1 MWVKHI
7 CLSPW
12 IHIYSFKYSQSYG
25 FSSSHIWMWELD
37 HNESW
42 ALKNWCFWTEELE
55 KTLESPLDY
64 KEIKSVCP
72 KRNQSLIF
80 IGRTNTEAEAPI
92 LWPPD
97 AKNWPIGKD
106 PDAGKDWRPEE
117 KGMTEDEMVGWHHQL
132 EGYEFEQVLGAGY
145 GQGSLAYCSAWG
157 RKELDTTERWTELKY
172 IYLHIQLYVAQVIS
186 RAKQQKENKG
196 NLSHQVI

>member
-1 MWVKHI
+1 
-7 CLSPW
+7 
-12 IHIYSFKYSQSYG
+12 
-25 FSSSHIWMWELD
+25 MWELD